1 MDEVKIEMTT
11 AAMKVKCAQWM
22 ISAMQEIQKH
32 PEIAVNGFKATG
44 ILSAVTEV
52 TED

>member
-1 MDEVKIEMTT
+1 MDEVKVKMTT

-22 ISAMQEIQKH
+22 ISAIQEIQKC
-32 PEIAVNGFKATG
+32 PKISVNRFRATG

-52 TED
+52 TKD